1 MLKMRKNR
9 RTKRS
14 WDDKLFDWVCNA
26 FIITL
31 IILVLYPLWFVL
43 MASFSDPMYVNNGTF
58 LIIPRGFTLE
68 GYTYVFKDAQIWTAY
83 ANTIYYTVIGTIF
96 GTFVTLLAGFAFSR
110 KDLIGGSL
118 IMKLFV
124 FTMYFSGGTI
134 PLYLIVQKLG
144 LLNTRE
150 IMIILGSVSVYNI
163 IIVRSFM
170 ANNIP
175 QDLYDAAQ
183 IDGCGNGR
191 FFFQIVLPLSKAVIA
206 IMVLYIAVSHWNSYF
221 NAMMYL
227 TDKDMQPLQVILR
240 EILIL
245 SSAASADPNAD
256 PELIARMQKLATVM
270 KYSFIVIATAPILC
284 VYPFIQKHFVKG
296 VMIGSVKG

>member
-1 MLKMRKNR
+1 M
-9 RTKRS
+9 
-14 WDDKLFDWVCNA
+14 
-26 FIITL
+26 
-31 IILVLYPLWFVL
+31 
-43 MASFSDPMYVNNGTF
+43 
-58 LIIPRGFTLE
+58 E
-68 GYTYVFKDAQIWTAY
+68 GYAYVFENSKIWTSY
-83 ANTIYYTVIGTIF
+83 ANTIYYTVVGTIF
-96 GTFVTLLAGFAFSR
+96 GTFVTMLAGYAFSR

-134 PLYLIVQKLG
+134 PLYLVIQKLG

-150 IMIILGSVSVYNI
+150 IMIILGSVSVYNV

-170 ANNIP
+170 ATNIP
-175 QDLYDAAQ
+175 NDLYDAAQ

-191 FFFQIVLPLSKAVIA
+191 FFLQVVLPLSKAVIA
-206 IMVLYIAVSHWNSYF
+206 IMVLYIAVGHWNSYF
-221 NAMMYL
+221 NALMYL
-227 TDKDMQPLQVILR
+227 TDGDMQPLQVILR

-245 SSAASADPNAD
+245 SSAATTDPNAD
-256 PELIARMQKLATVM
+256 PELVQRMQKLATVM

>member
-1 MLKMRKNR
+1 MQKMRKTH

-14 WDDKLFDWVCNA
+14 WDDKLFDWICNA

-58 LIIPRGFTLE
+58 LIVPRGFTLE
-68 GYTYVFKDAQIWTAY
+68 GYTYVFENAQIWTAY
-83 ANTIYYTVIGTIF
+83 GNTICYTVLGTIF
-96 GTFVTLLAGFAFSR
+96 GTFVTLLAGYAFSR
-110 KDLIGGSL
+110 KDLFGGSL

-134 PLYLIVQKLG
+134 PLYLIIQKLG
-144 LLNTRE
+144 LLNTRG

-170 ANNIP
+170 ATNIP

-191 FFFQIVLPLSKAVIA
+191 FFFQVVLPLSKAVIA

-227 TDKDMQPLQVILR
+227 TDKDKQPLQVILR

-245 SSAASADPNAD
+245 SSSASADPNAD

-270 KYSFIVIATAPILC
+270 KYSFIVIATVPILC